1 MTFRIS
7 RAVPGTPRSFHGLR
21 HAQGDDLFLQSLVAH
36 CPSGFP
42 SSPRRLGGNRQRFST
57 VQRPRSFVRNA
68 TGVSACAVQEMWSA
82 RLATAVPPRALV
94 PASLMHLSLMV
105 LLRRTTVVFPLHA
118 TALGGAIWEFIAV
131 LALVRGFD
139 CPISRALRLRGRPPF
154 RIRCLCMGAVV
165 EVTRRQ
171 VDYQDERGTRGPSVA
186 RGDAASSRGS
196 SGHAVSPSIAVTLLQ
211 NIARPF
217 RGRESDLHN
226 LSRAF
231 WLYLT
236 SDARARPR
244 SPAPQR
250 EPIWLG

>member
-1 MTFRIS
+1 
-7 RAVPGTPRSFHGLR
+7 
-21 HAQGDDLFLQSLVAH
+21 
-36 CPSGFP
+36 
-42 SSPRRLGGNRQRFST
+42 
-57 VQRPRSFVRNA
+57 
-68 TGVSACAVQEMWSA
+68 MWSA

-118 TALGGAIWEFIAV
+118 TALEGAIWEFIAV

-244 SPAPQR
+244 YSPITVIIEIHVGRLAFAAMPAEYQTPLLVHPDRMPTGQR
-250 EPIWLG
+250 AL